1 MFNIIISNL
10 KIVFRDKSTM
20 FLITLFPIIL
30 VFLLGNLLGNMD
42 AAEGKIQP
50 MKVEYKVETDDKM
63 QLSAIESFLEG
74 LKDNDDL
81 TLKETDDIK
90 ESISHLNKGELASVM
105 VFTDTNDIELYEGLD
120 SIQNRAM
127 KIILNT
133 FCEYTASYKILTDN
147 DPSKFEEVSS
157 ILEEDNVVDKDFG
170 YERTM
175 LDYYAVAMIVMILF
189 MGGAIGGVSIMY
201 EGRLNGT
208 LSRMAISPKSR
219 GNIYIQT
226 VLGSLPQTLMQVIMI
241 MVSSVL
247 IFGANYAQSIN
258 SNILLIITFVFVGI
272 AVNSVFTAV
281 GIFVKRDPTMMIM
294 PVLWTLMFISGTFSK
309 EIYIQSVTELSPVWL
324 IQNAAFQ
331 LTVFDKPEQCILVSV
346 ICLGITIITTT
357 IGALLFNRKGV
368 LS

>member
-10 KIVFRDKSTM
+10 KIIFRDKATM

-42 AAEGKIQP
+42 NAEGKIEP
-50 MKVEYKVETDDKM
+50 MTVNYKIETDDKV

-74 LKDNDDL
+74 LKENDDL
-81 TLKETDDIK
+81 KMKETDDIK
-90 ESISHLNKGELASVM
+90 ESISRMNKGELASVM
-105 VFTDTNDIELYEGLD
+105 VFTDSNDIELYEGLD

-127 KIILNT
+127 NIILNT

-147 DPSKFEEVSS
+147 APAKFEKVSS
-157 ILEEDNVVDKDFG
+157 ILEEDNVIDKNFG

-189 MGGAIGGVSIMY
+189 MGGAIGGASAMY

-208 LSRMAISPKSR
+208 LSRMAISSKSR
-219 GNIYIQT
+219 ISIYIQT
-226 VLGSLPQTLMQVIMI
+226 ILGSFPQTFIQVIVI
-241 MVSSVL
+241 MVPSVL

-258 SNILLIITFVFVGI
+258 SNILLIITFVVVGI
-272 AVNSVFTAV
+272 AVNSVFTVV
-281 GIFVKRDPTMMIM
+281 GILVKRDPTMVIM
-294 PVLWTLMFISGTFSK
+294 PVLWTLMFISGTFTK
-309 EIYIQSVTELSPVWL
+309 EIHIQGVTELSPVWL

-331 LTVFDKPEQCILVSV
+331 LTMFDKPEQCILVLV
-346 ICLGITIITTT
+346 ICLGITVIATAT
-357 IGALLFNRKGV
+357 GALMFNRKGV